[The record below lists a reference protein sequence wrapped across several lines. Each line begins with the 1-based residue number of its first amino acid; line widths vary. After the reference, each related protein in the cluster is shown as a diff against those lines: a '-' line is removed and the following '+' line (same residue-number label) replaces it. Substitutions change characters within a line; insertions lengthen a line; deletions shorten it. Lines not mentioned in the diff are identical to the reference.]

1 MYNTRSN
8 ELTNKAKSFSNY
20 KKNYINKINQN
31 NFKTL
36 LSFFNISIIDWQSY
50 EWQLKN
56 RIDNISVINEL
67 FNTDLDLILDNFIW
81 GSTPYFLSL
90 VKNADYNDPIFSQ
103 IIPNSIENFDDWG
116 LLDPMDEAN
125 TQPVSRV
132 TRRYPDRLI
141 INVTNMC
148 FSYCRH
154 CQRKRNFSNTISII
168 NEQELNDVL
177 NFIKKHTEIRD
188 VLITGGDPLTL
199 EDDYLLRIVAALR
212 DIKHVEIIRIGT
224 RALSFLPQR
233 ITETF
238 VKKLKVYKPIY
249 LNSQFNHPNEFSKE
263 TEIACNLLADNG
275 IVLGNQSVLLK
286 GINDD
291 YFTLQLLNQLLIKNR
306 VRPYYIFHPKQIK
319 GTHHFYVSL
328 SRGID
333 IVNNLRGNTSG
344 LCIPTYIIN
353 SPGGFGKVPLTKKAV
368 DINNDN
374 TAILKT
380 WENKLIKI
388 FDDYEL

>member
-1 MYNTRSN
+1 MYNIRSK
-8 ELTNKAKSFSNY
+8 ELTNKAKSFLNF
-20 KKNYINKINQN
+20 KENYINQINQN
-31 NFKTL
+31 NHNTL
-36 LSFFNISIIDWQSY
+36 LSFFNINDIDWNCY

-67 FNTDLDLILDNFIW
+67 FNIDLDLNLNNYIW

-90 VKNADYNDPIFSQ
+90 VKTADYKDPVFSQ
-103 IIPNSIENFDDWG
+103 VIPNSIENFDNWG

-154 CQRKRNFSNTISII
+154 CQRKRNFSSNINVIS
-168 NEQELNDVL
+168 EPELDDVL
-177 NFIKKHTEIRD
+177 NYIKKHTEIRD
-188 VLITGGDPLTL
+188 VLITGGDPLTIG
-199 EDDYLLRIVAALR
+199 DDYLLKIVAELHN
-212 DIKHVEIIRIGT
+212 INHVEIIRIGT

-233 ITETF
+233 FTESF
-238 VKKLKVYKPIY
+238 VKKLKEYKPIY

-275 IVLGNQSVLLK
+275 IILGNQSVLLK
-286 GINDD
+286 GINDNS
-291 YFTLQLLNQLLIKNR
+291 FTLQLLNQLLIKNR
-306 VRPYYIFHPKQIK
+306 VKPYYIFHPKQIN

-328 SRGID
+328 KRGID

-344 LCIPTYIIN
+344 LCIPTYVIN
-353 SPGGFGKVPLTKKAV
+353 SPGGFGKVPLTKKV
-368 DINNDN
+368 VEVNNDH
-374 TAILKT
+374 TAILET
-380 WENKLIKI
+380 WEHKTIKI
-388 FDDYEL
+388 IDDYEL